1 MKMKKMSFAAALA
14 AAALCPMF
22 SQAAETAVP
31 AAPQAAAAAAPE
43 VSLDAIR
50 SKLMGRIG
58 TSVTKVS
65 PSPIPGLYEAVIG
78 QDIVYVDPTADHIVM
93 GQIFNTLTRKNL
105 TEASKEQLMRI
116 DFSALPF
123 KDAIKT
129 VKGDGSRTIAVF
141 SDPKCGFC
149 KQLEANLKEMN
160 NVTIYTFL
168 FPVITATSKEASAN
182 IWCAKDPSQAWKE
195 AMTEGKEAPKRSESC
210 DISAL
215 DRNVSLGNSM
225 GVTGTPTVFVPSGAR
240 APGAAG
246 VAYLEELLAA
256 SEQK

>member
-14 AAALCPMF
+14 AAALCPML
-22 SQAAETAVP
+22 SCAAEP
-31 AAPQAAAAAAPE
+31 AAAPAPQAAAAAAPE
-43 VSLDAIR
+43 VSLDAVR
-50 SKLMGRIG
+50 SKLMGRLG
-58 TSVTKVS
+58 TNVTKVS

-105 TEASKEQLMRI
+105 TEAAKEQLMRI

-149 KQLEANLKEMN
+149 KQLEANLK
-160 NVTIYTFL
+160 
-168 FPVITATSKEASAN
+168 ASAN

-215 DRNVSLGNSM
+215 DRNISLGNSM

-246 VAYLEELLAA
+246 VAYLEELLANP
-256 SEQK
+256 EQK